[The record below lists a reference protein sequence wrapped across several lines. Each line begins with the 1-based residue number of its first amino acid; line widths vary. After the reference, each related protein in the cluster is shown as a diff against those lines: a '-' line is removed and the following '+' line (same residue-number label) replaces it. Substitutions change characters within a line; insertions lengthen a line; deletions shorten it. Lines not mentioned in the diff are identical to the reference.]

1 MIIKLTDK
9 NGITIPLNTEHFV
22 CTDPNTKP
30 FTRVY
35 MTISHA
41 MGGSLTVKETADEIY
56 ELLTREERIK
66 ENLNN
71 TINKLEETYAEE
83 PICEQTQEIVS
94 QASQLPGGVTV
105 DKGGRYREN
114 GVLIG
119 KDRRIEL
126 GITA

>member
-9 NGITIPLNTEHFV
+9 NDITIVLNTEHFV

-35 MTISHA
+35 LTINHA

-83 PICEQTQEIVS
+83 EQTAEIVYH
-94 QASQLPGGVTV
+94 QLPGGVTV

>member
-9 NGITIPLNTEHFV
+9 NNIAIVLNTEHMT
-22 CTDPNTKP
+22 CTDPNCTTN
-30 FTRVY
+30 TRIYLNNDKYPV
-35 MTISHA
+35 
-41 MGGSLTVKETADEIY
+41 LLVKETADEIY

-83 PICEQTQEIVS
+83 ANCEQTQEI
-94 QASQLPGGVTV
+94 ASQLPEGVTV